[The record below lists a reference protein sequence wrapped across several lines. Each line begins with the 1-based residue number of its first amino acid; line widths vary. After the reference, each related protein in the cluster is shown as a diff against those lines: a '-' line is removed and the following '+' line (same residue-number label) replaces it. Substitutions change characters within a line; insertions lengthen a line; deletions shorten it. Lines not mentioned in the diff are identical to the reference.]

1 VWKNVS
7 QVLESLDQIFP
18 SLGHRVRR
26 HFSLSL
32 RHCNMPLAPKL
43 ALAGSVNYKYSH
55 FSTAFSY
62 ETITAGSDTKQLMRP
77 PPSSTVPTPPPLRE
91 ATEAA
96 AIVAALAQVIAGG
109 RGATL
114 TTPRPTAPPA
124 PSPVVPP
131 WPPTAV
137 GSHRGDVSPATCQ
150 WSAPAHIVSGTSV
163 PSPAPVAS
171 PNGCS
176 CGCLLR
182 SDSAVPQDRSAPAQ
196 CLLPSPARAP
206 MASAARS
213 RAGDGGA
220 AARGYRGVRRRPWGK
235 WAAEIRDPKKAARVW
250 LGTFLTPEDAA
261 RAYDAAA
268 LRLRGSR
275 AKLNFP
281 EDAASLRHPPLA
293 PAGSRQ
299 PGSGWNRTIDRSPC
313 PEMVRRRD
321 TTDGFTGGG
330 DNGRFLGSWN
340 IGTSSPSALLCGSHG
355 TGSTKTED
363 AGNGMDKR
371 SSARHS

>member
-1 VWKNVS
+1 
-7 QVLESLDQIFP
+7 
-18 SLGHRVRR
+18 
-26 HFSLSL
+26 
-32 RHCNMPLAPKL
+32 
-43 ALAGSVNYKYSH
+43 
-55 FSTAFSY
+55 
-62 ETITAGSDTKQLMRP
+62 MRP
-77 PPSSTVPTPPPLRE
+77 PPPSTVPTPPSRE

-235 WAAEIRDPKKAARVW
+235 WAAEIRDPQKAARVW
-250 LGTFLTPEDAA
+250 LGTFVTPEDAA
-261 RAYDAAA
+261 RAFDAAA

-281 EDAASLRHPPLA
+281 EDASSLRHRPA
-293 PAGSRQ
+293 PVGSRR
-299 PGSGWNRTIDRSPC
+299 PSSGWNRTIDRSPC
-313 PEMVRRRD
+313 PEMVSRRD
-321 TTDGFTGGG
+321 ATGGFMG
-330 DNGRFLGSWN
+330 GGNNGRFLGSWS
-340 IGTSSPSALLCGSHG
+340 IGTSSPLPMTTCSIAPVNVNATLVRGSHG